1 MAKAMR
7 FLAGMALAAGMA
19 MPIWAEDA
27 PTADTVVA
35 TVNGTAITLGHMI
48 VARESLPDQY
58 KALPP
63 DVLFKG
69 ILDQLVQ
76 QTALEQSMEG
86 KLTRRDALEMEN
98 SKRGYISSRAL
109 EGVVLSAVTDEA
121 LQAAYDA
128 RFKDAVPQTEYNAA
142 HILVADEA
150 KAKDLLAQLEGGAD
164 FAELAKA
171 NSTDAGSGANG
182 GDLGWFGA
190 GMMVKP
196 FEDAVVGAEVGKVV
210 GPIKTDFGYHLILVK
225 ETRPAAQP
233 TLDDIR
239 DELAAEIEQKAIE
252 AHVKEVTDAAKVEKP
267 GEGIDPALLGD
278 LTLLDK

>member
-7 FLAGMALAAGMA
+7 FLAGAVLSAGLAL
-19 MPIWAEDA
+19 PVLAEDA
-27 PTADTVVA
+27 PTAATVVA
-35 TVNGTAITLGHMI
+35 TVNGTEITLGHMI
-48 VARESLPDQY
+48 VAREALPEQY

-86 KLTRRDALEMEN
+86 KLTRRDALQMEN
-98 SKRGYISSRAL
+98 DKRGYVSSRAL
-109 EGVVLSAVTDEA
+109 EGVVLGAVTDEA

-128 RFKDAVPQTEYNAA
+128 KFKDAKPQTEYSAS

-150 KAKDLLAQLEGGAD
+150 KAKELLAQLEGGAD

-171 NSTDAGSGANG
+171 NSTDTGSGANG
-182 GDLGWFGA
+182 GDLGWFGL

-196 FEDAVVGAEVGKVV
+196 FEEAVVAATPGKVV
-210 GPIKTDFGYHLILVK
+210 GPVKTDFGYHLILVK
-225 ETRPAAQP
+225 DTRIAAQP
-233 TLDDIR
+233 TLDDLR
-239 DELAAEIEQKAIE
+239 DELASEIEQKAIE
-252 AHVKEVTDAAKVEKP
+252 AHVKSITEAAKVEKP
-267 GEGIDPALLGD
+267 GEGIDPALLSD